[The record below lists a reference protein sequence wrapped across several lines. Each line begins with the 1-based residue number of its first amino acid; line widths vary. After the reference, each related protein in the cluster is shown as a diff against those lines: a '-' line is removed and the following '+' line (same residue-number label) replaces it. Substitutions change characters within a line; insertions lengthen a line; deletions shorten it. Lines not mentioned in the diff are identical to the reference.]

1 MNTILLESFWTICSA
16 ITTSVAALAT
26 VLYVFLTYKIL
37 RETSN
42 TSKLQVKIADAQIY
56 YQVTKIL
63 NSAEANELFEFIEN
77 TDFHIDAKGDMQ
89 ILQARTSIKSSDLQ
103 RLILDP
109 IEDLAKYWQ
118 DELISLDSIDT
129 GFGFKI
135 LAVGSN
141 TKIVDYINFTRRSY
155 KSNQP
160 YEGLESLY
168 LEIRK
173 RVSVAELVQYPNY
186 FGQSHKITV
195 NNDGEA

>member
-1 MNTILLESFWTICSA
+1 MNTLKIASFWTTLSELTTTLAA
-16 ITTSVAALAT
+16 IAT
-26 VLYVFLTYKIL
+26 ILYVYFTYKIL

-63 NSAEANELFEFIEN
+63 NSEESNKLFESLEKGSFNIVTFEN
-77 TDFHIDAKGDMQ
+77 TQTIRLQ
-89 ILQARTSIKSSDLQ
+89 TTILSSDLQ

-109 IEDLAKYWQ
+109 IEDLAKYWR
-118 DELISLDSIDT
+118 DGLISLDSIDT

-141 TKIVDYINFTRRSY
+141 IEIINYIKGIRETF
-155 KSNQP
+155 KSIRP
-160 YEGLESLY
+160 YEGFEEIY

-173 RVSVAELVQYPNY
+173 LISDEEKLQYPNH
-186 FGQSHKITV
+186 FDI
-195 NNDGEA
+195 

>member
-1 MNTILLESFWTICSA
+1 MNTILLDSFWTTFSA
-16 ITTSVAALAT
+16 ITTSVAAIAT
-26 VLYVFLTYKIL
+26 IFYVYFTYKIL

-42 TSKLQVKIADAQIY
+42 TSQLQVKIADAQIY
-56 YQVTKIL
+56 YQITKIL
-63 NSAEANELFEFIEN
+63 NSAEANALFEFIEN
-77 TDFHIDAKGDMQ
+77 PDFHIDAKGDIQ
-89 ILQARTSIKSSDLQ
+89 ILRARTSIKSSDLQ

-109 IEDLAKYWQ
+109 IEDLAKYWR
-118 DELISLDSIDT
+118 DELISIDSIDT

-141 TKIVDYINFTRRSY
+141 IKIIEYIKLTRKIY

-173 RVSVAELVQYPNY
+173 LVSEDELVQYPNY
-186 FGQSHKITV
+186 FGQS
-195 NNDGEA
+195 